1 MQFLYPGFL
10 AALGFLA
17 IPIIV
22 HLFNFVRYKKI
33 YFSNVHFLKEVKEET
48 QSLSRLKHLLILTAR
63 LLAIVFLV
71 FAFAQPF
78 IPAKNAIVKEGTK
91 AVSVYI
97 DNSFSMAAI
106 GKNGTLLDEAKK
118 DALDIIKAFGPTD
131 KFQLL
136 TNDFLG
142 KHQHWVNKKVFSEML
157 EEVKISPSV
166 RKIDEIVSRQKDVM
180 ADANEN
186 VKLSYIISDFQN
198 PSFNLD
204 RLKADS
210 VISCQLIKL
219 EGNKTPNVYV
229 DSCWFNNPARQFNQA
244 ELLNVRIVNTGSND
258 LENVPVK
265 LMINGMQR
273 AVASANV
280 KAEST
285 VQIEM
290 AYTNKESGIING
302 KIQINDYPLT
312 YDNDYFFSY
321 QVNKKIKLLIVNQN
335 EENNYLNKL
344 FANDPLF
351 EVVQNTPKNIDY
363 GSLGTF
369 NLLILSNLDELSSG
383 LIDELKLNIEKG
395 LNVMIF
401 PGSKIKIDDYNNL
414 LGNFSSA
421 LLAIDTVR
429 VKVDKLNFKHPIYV
443 DVFEES
449 KMKKENVNYPLVSK
463 HYPIKTNNKGNQE
476 SLISLMNG
484 DQFMLQFSAGIGKL
498 YLCASPLDEAYSSFP
513 RHAIF
518 VPTLYKIAIT
528 SSYAEPL
535 FYTIGKPHQIELKST
550 NLQNDDPVYHIH
562 ALDGK
567 TDFIAQTKSNGFST
581 MIDAEKQ
588 IKNAGNY
595 WLKSNTNDTLM
606 GLSFNYNRL
615 ESSTDYYTVEDLEK
629 NIEQYKLSNF
639 KVIEKGAKNMA
650 ATMINMS
657 KGTQL
662 WKWCVIF
669 ALLCL
674 GLEIALIK
682 WMKS

>member
-17 IPIIV
+17 VPIIV
-22 HLFNFVRYKKI
+22 HLFNFVRYKRI

-48 QSLSRLKHLLILTAR
+48 QSRSRLKHLLILAAR
-63 LLAIVFLV
+63 LLAVFFLV

-78 IPAKNAIVKEGTK
+78 IPAENAIVKEGTK
-91 AVSVYI
+91 AVSIYI
-97 DNSFSMAAI
+97 DNSFSMATI

-118 DALDIIKAFGPTD
+118 DALDIVKAFEPTD

-142 KHQHWVNKKVFSEML
+142 KHQHWVNKKVFNEML
-157 EEVKISPSV
+157 DEVKIVPSV
-166 RKIDEIVSRQKDVM
+166 RKIEEIVARQKDLLST
-180 ADANEN
+180 ANES
-186 VKLSYIISDFQN
+186 VKLSYIISDFQQ
-198 PSFNLD
+198 SGFNMAK
-204 RLKADS
+204 LKGDS
-210 VISCQLIKL
+210 SVSCQLIRL
-219 EGNKTPNVYV
+219 EGNKTPNVYI
-229 DSCWFNNPARQFNQA
+229 DSCWFATPARQFNQA
-244 ELLNVRIVNTGSND
+244 ELLFVKIVNTGATD

-265 LMINGMQR
+265 LMINGVQR
-273 AVASANV
+273 AVASANI
-280 KAEST
+280 KAESS

-302 KIQINDYPLT
+302 QIQINDYPLT

-321 QVNKKIKLLIVNQN
+321 QVSKKIKLLIVNQK
-335 EENNYLNKL
+335 EENTYLNKL
-344 FANDPLF
+344 FVSDPLF

-363 GSLGTF
+363 GSLGNY
-369 NLLILSNLDELSSG
+369 NLLILANLDEISSG
-383 LIDELKLNIEKG
+383 FIDELKLNIEKG
-395 LNVMIF
+395 LNVLVF
-401 PGSKIKIDDYNNL
+401 PGLKIKLDDYNNL

-421 LLAIDTVR
+421 IVPIDTVN
-429 VKVDKLNFKHPIYV
+429 VKVDKLNFKHPIYAG
-443 DVFEES
+443 VFEES
-449 KMKKENVNYPLVSK
+449 KMKKENVNYPLILK

-476 SLISLMNG
+476 SLISLING
-484 DQFMLQFSAGIGKL
+484 DQFLLQYSNKLGKL
-498 YLCASPLDEAYSSFP
+498 YFCASPLDETYSSFP

-528 SSYAEPL
+528 SSFAAPL
-535 FYTIGKPHQIELKST
+535 FYTIGNRQNIELKNS
-550 NLQNDDPVYHIH
+550 NLQADPVYRIQ

-567 TDFIAQTKSNGFST
+567 SDFIAQTKSNGFSI
-581 MIDAEKQ
+581 MVDAEKQ
-588 IKNAGNY
+588 IKIAGNY
-595 WLKSNTNDTLM
+595 WLKSNTNDTLK
-606 GLSFNYNRL
+606 GLSFNFNRL
-615 ESSTDYYTVEDLEK
+615 ESTTDYYTVDDIEK
-629 NIEQYKLSNF
+629 SIEQYKLSNF

-650 ATMINMS
+650 ATMMNMS